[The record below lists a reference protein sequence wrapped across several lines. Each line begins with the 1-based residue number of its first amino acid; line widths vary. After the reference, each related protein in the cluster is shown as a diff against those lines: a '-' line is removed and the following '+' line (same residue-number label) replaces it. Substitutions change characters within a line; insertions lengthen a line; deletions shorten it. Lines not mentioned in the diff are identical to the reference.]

1 MLCVVLAYSIVA
13 LCARLGKEWLKQER
27 CSKVRCVA
35 LPTNLHI
42 PWSKAVLGV
51 CKALFSFVL
60 LLKFIQYHI
69 TMFRISC
76 TVHVLGQLH
85 FSDTVTSTLHST
97 LRTCLKHSSQA
108 RRDLAS
114 LECMFFFGHL
124 NLSELDRKQALIVGV
139 WCMWACFCIWGQCM
153 VFCIVCWNV
162 AVRYKYQCANWYYV
176 AWAKPIRCYLTW
188 EVRLLWSAHTKWH
201 KYSYNLRTA
210 FCWLLNG
217 HS

>member
-51 CKALFSFVL
+51 CKPLFPFVL

-85 FSDTVTSTLHST
+85 FSDPVTSTLHST

-108 RRDLAS
+108 RWDLAS
-114 LECMFFFGHL
+114 LGCMFFRSF
-124 NLSELDRKQALIVGV
+124 ELKRIRQKTSSHC
-139 WCMWACFCIWGQCM
+139 WCLVHVSM
-153 VFCIVCWNV
+153 
-162 AVRYKYQCANWYYV
+162 
-176 AWAKPIRCYLTW
+176 
-188 EVRLLWSAHTKWH
+188 LL
-201 KYSYNLRTA
+201 YLRTVHGVLH
-210 FCWLLNG
+210 CVLECG
-217 HS
+217 CEV